1 MFYMICNY
9 AATLYSSHI
18 DSIFAWGNVSALI
31 RYFPH
36 QKKNARVENDDFVFS
51 HVDCVPENASHAGRD
66 PSDTGTASVS
76 NFCYLLIGLPHP
88 LFTLKAYQ
96 SVQVHRHEKNT
107 YVFFTLEQ
115 IHHIN
120 LSLTYLLSEICFK
133 VLS

>member
-1 MFYMICNY
+1 MQQRYIRVTSTAFSLGAM
-9 AATLYSSHI
+9 
-18 DSIFAWGNVSALI
+18 SALLSDI
-31 RYFPH
+31 SLT
-36 QKKNARVENDDFVFS
+36 KNYDFVFS